1 MEDAPLPTVITP
13 NDRSAQTFEI
23 QQDETQYKLNIEI
36 INQNIILNLNNQKDL
51 MKEYENKFSLEELKR
66 KHKIFLMFNSCQ
78 EFVDYLEVLIKNNK
92 MSIKNIT
99 NEQIYIELIVEYLYK
114 QNIIEID
121 LFKKKVNFTLIAQD
135 LYNKFSSLN
144 EKLINLELNYQKI
157 IKENQNIKEENKSI
171 KEENFNMKKEIEIL
185 KNENKNANDRINN
198 LENILTEKEYGK
210 SKNKIIT
217 KEKSSTIINLDTIYE
232 EMNNIINKKLK
243 EFEVNKYHLSTEMKK
258 DLKEEKKDE
267 FISFKEFS
275 LLEKFENK
283 LTEIFFDQSLKINEN
298 IRNELKK
305 ISSGMLIKGKNPLE
319 IANDFFVKNIN
330 NNINGIDDD
339 IKDNLASKKAIIFV
353 DLEYISLKKIETKKI
368 EQFIKELREKYGIT
382 EKDIDNKNLAKEIK
396 KQNYDELGI
405 IKIILKKLKYLN

>member
-1 MEDAPLPTVITP
+1 
-13 NDRSAQTFEI
+13 
-23 QQDETQYKLNIEI
+23 
-36 INQNIILNLNNQKDL
+36 
-51 MKEYENKFSLEELKR
+51 
-66 KHKIFLMFNSCQ
+66 
-78 EFVDYLEVLIKNNK
+78 

-157 IKENQNIKEENKSI
+157 IKENQIIKEENKSI

-243 EFEVNKYHLSTEMKK
+243 EFEVNKYHLSTETKK

-330 NNINGIDDD
+330 NNINGIDDE

-368 EQFIKELREKYGIT
+368 EQFIKEFRETYGIT

-405 IKIILKKLKYLN
+405 IKLILKKLK